1 MAKCAHFLDY
11 VGAPRASRRKREVE
25 HGFHHDP
32 DGSGNIDHR
41 LLSRGPRPRTSAR
54 VTRDLFDRKLRAIR
68 RDRAATM
75 GPELFLLDRAF
86 DDCLDRLRAIKPKA
100 ENALLIGCP
109 SPSWPERLGE
119 FADQIDVVDP
129 GQIFA
134 TRAGGTAINED
145 RHDFGEGQ
153 YGLCI
158 AVGTL
163 DTVNELPLALHMIH
177 RSLRS
182 NGLLVGAIAGGNS
195 LPTLRAALIEGD
207 RQAARAVARTHPRI
221 EPASLAGLLTA
232 AGFAMPVVDVDR
244 VSLRYSSLGDLVRD
258 LRAMGA
264 TGVLAERPPP
274 LSKAAAHRATEAFE
288 QAGSE
293 GRTEELV

>member
-1 MAKCAHFLDY
+1 
-11 VGAPRASRRKREVE
+11 
-25 HGFHHDP
+25 
-32 DGSGNIDHR
+32 
-41 LLSRGPRPRTSAR
+41 
-54 VTRDLFDRKLRAIR
+54 
-68 RDRAATM
+68 M

-86 DDCLDRLRAIKPKA
+86 DDCLDRLRAIGSRV

-109 SPSWPERLGE
+109 SPLWPERLGE
-119 FADQIDVVDP
+119 FVDQIDVVDP
-129 GQIFA
+129 GPDFA
-134 TRAGGTAINED
+134 SQASGSTVEED
-145 RHDFGEGQ
+145 RFDFGESS
-153 YGLCI
+153 YDLCL

-177 RSLRS
+177 RSLRP

-207 RQAARAVARTHPRI
+207 RQAGRAVARTHPRI
-221 EPASLAGLLTA
+221 EPASLAGLLSA

-274 LSKAAAHRATEAFE
+274 LSKAAARRAVEEFG
-288 QAGSE
+288 QAGSG
-293 GRTEELV
+293 GRTEELVEILHFLGWSQFSKQAAG